1 MTLRKI
7 NNELSP
13 KPEPM
18 LLKVEDLSD
27 KHSSSNKKQAQM
39 EEKAKESSDTKEGV
53 QPFEFS
59 EDSKESDKEELDCSA
74 RSNNEVVKQNL
85 QELYNQFQAD
95 ISGMSRSKSEDWGG
109 GLKDYQN
116 SEDAI
121 QPMKL
126 HYTEGDLSNIELV
139 EEESE
144 GEEAEGEE
152 DIEEEYG
159 DGDEHGDGE
168 SDLST
173 HFDSRMRTSGV
184 SNGYS

>member
-1 MTLRKI
+1 MK
-7 NNELSP
+7 
-13 KPEPM
+13 
-18 LLKVEDLSD
+18 LKVEDLIERET
-27 KHSSSNKKQAQM
+27 SSTKKKEQGI
-39 EEKAKESSDTKEGV
+39 EEFLKKSIETKEGV

-59 EDSKESDKEELDCSA
+59 EDSKESIKDELNESA
-74 RSNNEVVKQNL
+74 RSNNEAIRQNL

-139 EEESE
+139 EEDSE
-144 GEEAEGEE
+144 GEGGE
-152 DIEEEYG
+152 
-159 DGDEHGDGE
+159 GE
-168 SDLST
+168 SDIST
-173 HFDSRMRTSGV
+173 NLDDNIIQ
-184 SNGYS
+184 NGYREGY